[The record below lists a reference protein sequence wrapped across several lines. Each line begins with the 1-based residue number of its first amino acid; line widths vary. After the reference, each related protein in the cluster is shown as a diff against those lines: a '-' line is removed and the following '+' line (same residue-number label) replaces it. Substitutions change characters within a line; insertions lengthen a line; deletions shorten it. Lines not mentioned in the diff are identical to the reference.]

1 MENISFR
8 APNVFWM
15 GVLAFALTLLTGGI
29 WLGLLTANLKTTPLI
44 PWAIL
49 VMAALLWAIWQ
60 YFNGEWK
67 PQSTSGVR
75 HHLMR
80 ASALSKRTLAY
91 SLLAGMLSLIA
102 LTGFWIVLA
111 DLVKLPG
118 NATLSA
124 SSYPW
129 YITLLV
135 AATGSISGAI
145 TEEVGFRGYFQK
157 TLEMKRGPLV
167 VFVTALV
174 MAPAHALTQ
183 GFLWPILLF
192 YLLVDAM
199 LGAMAYL
206 TDSILPGIVI
216 HALGL
221 FIFFTLIWPSDST
234 RRLSFESGA
243 DTWFWIHAAQAI
255 IFAAAA
261 LLAFKRLA
269 KAVDR
274 KSP

>member
-1 MENISFR
+1 MENPSIR

-15 GVLAFALTLLTGGI
+15 GILAFALTLLTGGI
-29 WLGLLTANLKTTPLI
+29 WLVLLTENLKTTPLL

-60 YFNGEWK
+60 YFNGKWK
-67 PQSTSGVR
+67 PESTSWIR

-80 ASALSKRTLAY
+80 ASPVSKRTLTY
-91 SLLAGMLSLIA
+91 SLLAGMLSIVA
-102 LTGFWIVLA
+102 LAGFWIVLTE
-111 DLVKLPG
+111 LVKLPG
-118 NATLSA
+118 NATLS
-124 SSYPW
+124 SSPYPW

-135 AATGSISGAI
+135 AATGSLSGAI

-157 TLEMKRGPLV
+157 TLEMKRGPIV
-167 VFVTALV
+167 VIVTALV

-183 GFLWPILLF
+183 GFLWPVLLF

-221 FIFFTLIWPSDST
+221 FIFLTLIWPSDST

-243 DTWFWIHAAQAI
+243 DTWFWIHGVQAI
-255 IFAAAA
+255 VFAGAA

-269 KAVDR
+269 KAVG
-274 KSP
+274 

>member
-1 MENISFR
+1 MKTISFH

-29 WLGLLTANLKTTPLI
+29 WLVLLTENLNTTPLI

-49 VMAALLWAIWQ
+49 VMAAVLWPIWQ
-60 YFNGEWK
+60 YFNGKWK
-67 PQSTSGVR
+67 PESTSGIR
-75 HHLMR
+75 RHLMR
-80 ASALSKRTLAY
+80 ASPVSKRTLTY
-91 SLLAGMLSLIA
+91 SLLAGMFSIIA
-102 LTGFWIVLA
+102 LTGFWIVLSE
-111 DLVKLPG
+111 LVQLPG
-118 NATLSA
+118 NATLRP

-135 AATGSISGAI
+135 AATASLSGAI
-145 TEEVGFRGYFQK
+145 TEEVAFRGYFQK
-157 TLEMKRGPLV
+157 TLEMKGGPLV
-167 VFVTALV
+167 VIVTALV

-234 RRLSFESGA
+234 RRLIFESGA
-243 DTWFWIHAAQAI
+243 DIWFWIHGAQAI
-255 IFAAAA
+255 VFAVAA
-261 LLAFKRLA
+261 LLAFKRLT
-269 KAVDR
+269 KAVGQ
-274 KSP
+274 